1 VTLKPTGDIFA
12 MMSEAKMGHPNR
24 AILLIGISKLLEA
37 ALLFVL
43 AFGAHKLMH
52 KDIGETVEHWA
63 RAVKVD
69 PENKYVR
76 ALLTHTTGVSERRLE
91 EISVGTFIYATLF
104 TVEGIGLVLR
114 KRWAEY
120 VTVIT
125 TAGFLPIE
133 VYEVIHKPHLARIVI
148 LSVNLLIVGYLIY
161 QLYHTRKEV
170 RVPAAVTP

>member
-1 VTLKPTGDIFA
+1 MT
-12 MMSEAKMGHPNR
+12 EAKKGHSNR

-37 ALLFVL
+37 AMLFAL
-43 AFGAHKLMH
+43 ALGAHKLLH

-76 ALLTHTTGVSERRLE
+76 ALLTRSTGISERRLE

-104 TVEGIGLVLR
+104 TIEGIGLVLH

-133 VYEVIHKPHLARIVI
+133 VYEVIHKPHLARIVV
-148 LSVNLLIVGYLIY
+148 LVVNLLIVAYLIY
-161 QLYHTRKEV
+161 QLYSTRKGSHA
-170 RVPAAVTP
+170 RTPITS